1 MEKAIII
8 QARTGSRRFPNKI
21 LKKIDDRSVLQYL
34 IDKLFRYFDKKEII
48 IATTKSKND
57 YLISNVSKFNKI
69 KLFRGSAN
77 NLLIR
82 YLHCSKKYNIKNI
95 IRITSDCPLVEPKSI
110 KKMYKIFK
118 KKKFDYL
125 SNTCPPENS
134 KYPDGSD
141 IEIFNHKSLKKLSKL
156 KQSKEDKEHIYGFWK
171 NKNIF
176 KIKTLNRKNDI
187 SKFKYSLDYKSD
199 LFLIKKIIAQLKKK
213 KYLETPENIV
223 KIIKKDKQLSQI
235 SNRNRL
241 KYLENKKSKKNDL

>member
-1 MEKAIII
+1 VEKAIII

-21 LKKIDDRSVLQYL
+21 LKKIDNRSVLQYL
-34 IDKLFRYFDKKEII
+34 IDKLFKYFNKKEII

-69 KLFRGSAN
+69 KIFRGSTN
-77 NLLIR
+77 NLLKR
-82 YLHCSKKYNIKNI
+82 YLDCSKKYNVKNI
-95 IRITSDCPLVEPKSI
+95 IRITSDCPLVDPKSI
-110 KKMYKIFK
+110 NKMYELFK

-141 IEIFNHKSLKKLSKL
+141 IEIFNYKSLKKLSKL
-156 KQSKEDKEHIYGFWK
+156 KQSREDKEHIYGFWK
-171 NKNIF
+171 NENIF

-199 LFLIKKIIAQLKKK
+199 LFLIKKVVAQLKEK
-213 KYLETPENIV
+213 KYSETPENITRL
-223 KIIKKDKQLSQI
+223 IKKNKKLSQI
-235 SNRNRL
+235 SYENRL
-241 KYLENKKSKKNDL
+241 KYLENKKFKKNVS

>member
-1 MEKAIII
+1 M
-8 QARTGSRRFPNKI
+8 
-21 LKKIDDRSVLQYL
+21 
-34 IDKLFRYFDKKEII
+34 
-48 IATTKSKND
+48 
-57 YLISNVSKFNKI
+57 
-69 KLFRGSAN
+69 
-77 NLLIR
+77 
-82 YLHCSKKYNIKNI
+82 
-95 IRITSDCPLVEPKSI
+95 
-110 KKMYKIFK
+110 
-118 KKKFDYL
+118 
-125 SNTCPPENS
+125 
-134 KYPDGSD
+134 
-141 IEIFNHKSLKKLSKL
+141 